1 MGRTVVVLGGGIS
14 GLAAS
19 YYLSRAPCPPKVSAP
34 RCQRERLQH
43 FSPISRESGRAAP
56 SSDPSAAAA
65 VGRRLQRLPPVLRWS
80 WWRAA
85 SAWEA
90 GSAQCEGQMVLS
102 LNLDLE
108 EFGRRE
114 PWEPGPCSW

>member
-43 FSPISRESGRAAP
+43 FSPISGESGRAAP
-56 SSDPSAAAA
+56 SSDPSAA
-65 VGRRLQRLPPVLRWS
+65 RLWP
-80 WWRAA
+80 
-85 SAWEA
+85 
-90 GSAQCEGQMVLS
+90 
-102 LNLDLE
+102 
-108 EFGRRE
+108 
-114 PWEPGPCSW
+114 